1 MVDFIQGHH
10 HFSPESV
17 IKKLKQV
24 ENVSTIGDII
34 HDRTRFRGSEYLV
47 WLVITQWIGSPSVER
62 SVICFSFITHFRRY
76 LERSGGVLW

>member
-34 HDRTRFRGSEYLV
+34 HDRIGSEVQNIWFGLV
-47 WLVITQWIGSPSVER
+47 
-62 SVICFSFITHFRRY
+62 
-76 LERSGGVLW
+76 

>member
-47 WLVITQWIGSPSVER
+47 WLGLTEEQIGFFLLSHIFEDIWREVVVSFGER
-62 SVICFSFITHFRRY
+62 F
-76 LERSGGVLW
+76 

>member
-10 HFSPESV
+10 HFSPDSGPESV

-47 WLVITQWIGSPSVER
+47 WLGLTEVQIGL
-62 SVICFSFITHFRRY
+62 FF
-76 LERSGGVLW
+76 

>member
-10 HFSPESV
+10 HSSPESV

-34 HDRTRFRGSEYLV
+34 HDKTRFRSSEYLV
-47 WLVITQWIGSPSVER
+47 WLGLTEVQIGL
-62 SVICFSFITHFRRY
+62 FF
-76 LERSGGVLW
+76 